1 MADFRKLFPVL
12 AVVAL
17 LMGSA
22 VAANAAAF
30 QCTANAGVPPQ
41 LRAEGLTEL
50 VGDLVLNCDGDVPEN
65 GIKANIRIFLN
76 TNVTSRLVVEDE
88 DWSEALL
95 LIDEPA
101 PNEQV
106 YWPASAGAWDPDDDD
121 ALPNVFQGTQTG
133 VNTIDW
139 LGIPIVAPGSCWNP
153 ETQEYTCEDRV
164 YRITNVR
171 AAANLLGTGSSLIPF
186 QIFMHVSI
194 SGTTSVPV
202 NNPQQVV
209 GYIVKGMEFRVN
221 DNNDG
226 DAWAFKQCED
236 PSDVVELIVE
246 EGFGTSFK
254 VEGDGDQSEPGAVY
268 NTESGLHPEQNG
280 PYASPDSDIGR
291 ATQGTRFIFT
301 LAGIPSSVELSVPQ
315 AVLGEVDGD
324 SRQYLCLVSD
334 PDDDGSGG
342 DLSDCDSEESE
353 DVSVS
358 GGSAVIVYEVVADN
372 DNDIDE
378 SSSAIEEYV
387 IEVTVK
393 YDEDS
398 SLLPGITTS
407 PVTVNGN
414 FAPISTVTTASDEDP
429 VPRFADV
436 STAQDLFSVNAC
448 RTLLLFPYVVNVGVG
463 ETAWD
468 TGIAISNTS
477 MDPWG
482 TEPQAGACKI
492 YYYGNYPATGAPAPD
507 PVTTPVVES
516 GEQLTWVVSTGGQ
529 VVGTS
534 KTCTGCATP
543 GFQGYVIAVCDFQY
557 AHGFAFVSDQGA
569 DKVSE
574 AYLALVI
581 PDRSR
586 EAKAFSEDSDENE
599 GEQLVH

>member
-50 VGDLVLNCDGDVPEN
+50 VGDLVLNCDGDVPGT
-65 GIKANIRIFLN
+65 GITANIRIFLN
-76 TNVTSRLVVEDE
+76 TNITSRLVEKDK
-88 DWSEALL
+88 DYSEALL

-101 PNEQV
+101 PNEQIF
-106 YWPASAGAWDPDDDD
+106 WPASKPAWSGPQSPSNP
-121 ALPNVFQGTQTG
+121 LPNVFQGLKTG
-133 VNTIDW
+133 NNTVDW
-139 LGIPIVAPGSCWNP
+139 LGIPIVAQGSSGAN
-153 ETQEYTCEDRV
+153 RV

-171 AAANLLGTGSSLIPF
+171 AAANLLGTGSGLIPF

-209 GYIVKGMEFRVN
+209 GYIVQGMTFRVN

-226 DAWAFKQCED
+226 DPITYKECDKEKDDAYDEKLQ
-236 PSDVVELIVE
+236 LIVK

-254 VEGDGDQSEPGAVY
+254 VVGDESQSEPSAVY
-268 NTESGLHPEQNG
+268 NTESGLHPEQHG
-280 PYASPDSDIGR
+280 PGSYGTVDADIGV

-301 LAGIPSSVELSVPQ
+301 LTGIPSGLDLEVPETVVGSETDGQ
-315 AVLGEVDGD
+315 VLCIVDGA
-324 SRQYLCLVSD
+324 
-334 PDDDGSGG
+334 DDDGSGG
-342 DLSDCDSEESE
+342 DVECGSDTF
-353 DVSVS
+353 DVSIS
-358 GGSAVIVYEVVADN
+358 GGVAVIVYEVVGEGTE
-372 DNDIDE
+372 IEE
-378 SSSAIEEYV
+378 SSNAIEEYT
-387 IEVTVK
+387 IEVTVIK
-393 YDEDS
+393 ETS
-398 SLLPGITTS
+398 LPGRSIS
-407 PVTVNGN
+407 PVTVNAN
-414 FAPISTVTTASDEDP
+414 FAPISTVTVAKYGEP

-436 STAQDLFSVNAC
+436 STAEDLFSLNAC
-448 RTLLLFPYVVNVGVG
+448 RTLLLFPYVVNVGQG

-477 MDPWG
+477 MDPLG
-482 TEPQAGACKI
+482 TSGQEGACKI
-492 YYYGNYPATGAPAPD
+492 HYYGNYPATGAPAPD
-507 PVTTPVVES
+507 PVTTPVVEP

-543 GFQGYVIAVCDFQY
+543 GFQGYIIAVCDFQY

-586 EAKAFSEDSDENE
+586 DNAKAFSLGAAGND